1 MGLVSQCSFK
11 KSCIYSF
18 QGPVYQY
25 LEFFFLNNMLEQV
38 SLLSNKMRHLR
49 VCKTPWKLRFDEED
63 NNVRLK
69 IVWDVRI
76 FAMNVQVQAV

>member
-1 MGLVSQCSFK
+1 MQLFVPRTQIPKFR
-11 KSCIYSF
+11 I
-18 QGPVYQY
+18 
-25 LEFFFLNNMLEQV
+25 FFLIKMLEQV